1 MKALQIEKSLL
12 RFGAASLIARTKGS
26 GKGASIGP
34 LRYVDIPMP
43 KEINDNWIEIKPILS
58 GICGSDLSMLDGKS
72 SRELESF
79 VSFPFIPGHEVVGIR
94 ADTKKRIVIEPLLG
108 CISRGLSPCG
118 SCLSG
123 HHDRCANL
131 AFGDVDAGLQIGFC
145 KDTSGGWAESFFAHI
160 TQIHEIPDSMDD
172 SDALLVEPAA
182 CAIHAVLQDLPEPG
196 STVVIL
202 GAGTLGLLTLAA
214 VAEFGKP
221 KHIVVAAKYNHQ
233 KQLARELG
241 ATHVVDSDKVQAM
254 VRSLTKSRLVGDT
267 LSNGADTTYDCVGS
281 SATIESSIMI
291 TKPRGTLVLVG
302 MPTKGKIDLT
312 FLWQRQ
318 IQMHGAYT
326 YGTEQ
331 VSTGDEVPGAANGD
345 ASHSTSETFKLAID
359 MSHKVGLGRLHSA
372 TYSLEHYEDA
382 LLHAGQAGSR
392 GAIKIAFAPNKNKKI
407 LREETETL

>member
-1 MKALQIEKSLL
+1 MKALQIEKNLL
-12 RFGAASLIARTKGS
+12 RFGAAALLAKTKGS

-43 KEINDNWIEIKPILS
+43 GEINEKWIEIRPILS

-94 ADTKKRIVIEPLLG
+94 ADTKKRVVIEPLLG
-108 CISRGLSPCG
+108 CISRGLSPCE

-131 AFGDVDAGLQIGFC
+131 AFGDLEAGLQIGYC
-145 KDTSGGWAESFFAHI
+145 TDTSGGWAESFFAHI
-160 TQIHEIPDSMDD
+160 SQIHEIPESMND

-182 CAIHAVLQDLPEPG
+182 CAIHAVLQDLPDPG

-214 VAEFGKP
+214 VVEFAKP
-221 KHIVVAAKYNHQ
+221 KHIVVAAKYGHQ
-233 KQLARELG
+233 KNFAKELG
-241 ATHVVDSDKVQAM
+241 ATHVVNSDKVQAI

-267 LSNGADTTYDCVGS
+267 LSNGADTTFDCVGS
-281 SATIESSIMI
+281 SASIENSIAI
-291 TKPRGTLVLVG
+291 TRPRGKLVLVG
-302 MPTKGKIDLT
+302 MPSKGKIDLT

-326 YGTEQ
+326 YGIEQ
-331 VSTGDEVPGAANGD
+331 VPPGHENSAVAKGE
-345 ASHSTSETFKLAID
+345 AGFSTSTTFKLAIE
-359 MSHKVGLGRLHSA
+359 MSSKMGLGRLHSA
-372 TYSLEHYEDA
+372 TYSLEHYEEA

-407 LREETETL
+407 QREETETL